1 MTKTKSTKR
10 ALLLSALSLLM
21 CVSMLIGS
29 TFAWFTDSVTSA
41 GNIIK
46 SGTLDVEMY
55 WADGT
60 EVPESANWEDAS
72 EGAIFNYDLWE
83 PGYVEVRHIKI
94 ANEGTLA
101 LKYQLKIMANGEVSD
116 LSDVI
121 DVYYLDP
128 AQQIA
133 NRTALTED
141 IKLGTLTEVLA
152 GLDTTASGKLAAN
165 TADTVTLALKMQESA
180 GNEYQGKSIG
190 SDFSVILMATQLTAE
205 EDSFDEQYDKEA
217 TFLNKDKDGNW
228 LISNAAELVYF
239 GATVNSGKNYK
250 NETVKLTADIDLAG
264 YNWKPAGNL
273 VSYPGITFAGEFD
286 GQGHTIANMNTTD
299 TTANHAS
306 AGFFGSTAGAK
317 IHNVTFK
324 NATVTSTHYAG
335 VVVGYE
341 GANSSTTVI
350 ENVVIDGANV
360 TTAAELINGEWDNGD
375 KAGGIAGYSTSMTI
389 TGCTVKNS
397 TIIGYRD
404 IGGIIGYA
412 DAYPATTVTGN
423 TVENTV
429 VKCDITHNY
438 KNYATVDEYDIGAVV
453 GELDDD
459 SVVDNNTETDVEV
472 IVPVIVTNA
481 EQLKTALENPTSGG
495 IVIVNKNIDMANA
508 TVAVA
513 DGVKLMGNGD
523 VTVSNALFT
532 VADDQTASFADIEF
546 AGATTIQAKGDGALN
561 FTNCEFNV
569 APKMYNGFSRAA
581 AIIGSN
587 QYHTIDLYLEDCTF
601 NYTAGSVD
609 KWNAAIFMWSNV
621 DDCVIKNCTFNG
633 YGFMAIKLMNVASGA
648 NIVFEGNTF
657 DMCENT
663 AAHYYNNN
671 AVQIMPQHDNALTVK
686 FINNTFTGDYRDG
699 TMVAKIEVMHGSAL
713 SVLTFEQTG
722 NTINGAAVTDANFAI
737 NAN

>member
-10 ALLLSALSLLM
+10 ALLMSAFALLI

-29 TFAWFTDSVTSA
+29 TFAWFTDSVTST

-55 WADGT
+55 WAEGT
-60 EVPESANWEDAS
+60 EELDSANWKDAS

-101 LKYQLKIMANGEVSD
+101 LKYQIKIMANGEVSD

-133 NRTALTED
+133 DRTQLIED
-141 IKLGTLTEVLA
+141 NKLGTLTNVLK
-152 GLDTTASGKLAAN
+152 GLDTTASGELAAN
-165 TADTVTLALKMQESA
+165 TADTITLALKMQESA

-205 EDSFDEQYDKEA
+205 EDSFDDQYDKDA

-306 AGFFGSTAGAK
+306 AGFFGSTVGAK
-317 IHNVTFK
+317 IHDVTFK

-350 ENVVIDGANV
+350 ENVVIDGAKV

-438 KNYATVDEYDIGAVV
+438 KNYTADDEYDIEAVA
-453 GELDDD
+453 GEQDVD
-459 SVVDNNTETDVEV
+459 SVVNNNTVTNVKV

-481 EQLKTALENPTSGG
+481 TDLADTLANAKAGTVINLKEDTSYGTVTVDELKDVVINGAEGTTVIFKTDASTKLEDVTLTNFGFEYTGATYDCG
-495 IVIVNKNIDMANA
+495 IVIDANA
-508 TVAVA
+508 QIDNLVVDGCTV
-513 DGVKLMGNGD
+513 
-523 VTVSNALFT
+523 T
-532 VADDQTASFADIEF
+532 
-546 AGATTIQAKGDGALN
+546 GDGSKAGRGLSGAN
-561 FTNCEFNV
+561 NN
-569 APKMYNGFSRAA
+569 A
-581 AIIGSN
+581 
-587 QYHTIDLYLEDCTF
+587 TIVL
-601 NYTAGSVD
+601 
-609 KWNAAIFMWSNV
+609 
-621 DDCVIKNCTFNG
+621 KNCTFKDLG
-633 YGFMAIKLMNVASGA
+633 YPVYAWGGYEALTI
-648 NIVFEGNTF
+648 EGCTF
-657 DMCENT
+657 DNIKSW
-663 AAHYYNNN
+663 A
-671 AVQIMPQHDNALTVK
+671 IMPQGGFDGDLTVTGCTFK
-686 FINNTFTGDYRDG
+686 NCLGGGLIKAGTLTAGHTFTFTNNTVTGCTIAGDHNWFQFNVSAG
-699 TMVAKIEVMHGSAL
+699 TTVIS
-713 SVLTFEQTG
+713 G
-722 NTINGAAVTDANFAI
+722 NTMDGDPWTPGTADGLK
-737 NAN
+737 